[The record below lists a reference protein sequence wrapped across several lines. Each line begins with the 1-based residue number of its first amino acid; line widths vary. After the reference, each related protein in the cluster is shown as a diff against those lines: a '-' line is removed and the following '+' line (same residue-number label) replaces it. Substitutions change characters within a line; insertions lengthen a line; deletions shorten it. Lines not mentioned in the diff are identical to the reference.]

1 MVAEKV
7 KAAMKDISKLKL
19 NFQVNKK
26 TDEMLF
32 WLKKKNPPTVEEKQ
46 IQNKQFS
53 YYFPPAIQGKK
64 KIVTATLIILFCL

>member
-7 KAAMKDISKLKL
+7 KAAMKDISKLKW

-32 WLKKKNPPTVEEKQ
+32 WLKKK
-46 IQNKQFS
+46 
-53 YYFPPAIQGKK
+53 
-64 KIVTATLIILFCL
+64 ILLQ